1 MGNIHPSIV
10 PYQLFEVKN
19 GDIVI
24 ACGNDQHNLNHF
36 AKLLILNFAI
46 SEKFSTNKNRIRHRD
61 QLINKLSNKLKKYT
75 KEKIINTLKNANV
88 PVGTVNSVSEALNH
102 KQTKSRK
109 MIKSISGEKF
119 LRTPISFNNFK
130 LNYNKLAPELGESNK
145 QIKKKI
151 LLNKI
156 WEE

>member
-1 MGNIHPSIV
+1 M
-10 PYQLFEVKN
+10 
-19 GDIVI
+19 
-24 ACGNDQHNLNHF
+24 
-36 AKLLILNFAI
+36 
-46 SEKFSTNKNRIRHRD
+46 
-61 QLINKLSNKLKKYT
+61 
-75 KEKIINTLKNANV
+75 
-88 PVGTVNSVSEALNH
+88 NSVGEALNH

-130 LNYNKLAPELGESNK
+130 LNHNKLAPELGESNK